1 MGRTLDL
8 GRRLELCSADPHC
21 HDISLGLYRQPLA
34 VEPATLPDRQ
44 AVPPVGA
51 DGAFPVQFLVHTYST
66 AVGAAERVAFV
77 SQALGDLAG
86 LERVPGTPAQRAFP
100 CSCGHERALKRAF
113 LDICKKSNEEPME
126 CYPLSRMDK
135 KAECQK

>member
-51 DGAFPVQFLVHTYST
+51 DGALPVQFLVHTYST
-66 AVGAAERVAFV
+66 AVGAAERVDFV
-77 SQALGDLAG
+77 SQALGDLA
-86 LERVPGTPAQRAFP
+86 
-100 CSCGHERALKRAF
+100 
-113 LDICKKSNEEPME
+113 
-126 CYPLSRMDK
+126 
-135 KAECQK
+135 AEIPTAETA